1 MMSPPSHQGLGP
13 WSSITI
19 SVADLDAVLD
29 FWCGEFGFEVL
40 TQHVGHDVGLSAL
53 WDLPPDAI
61 RAQAI
66 VTTPGLDHGQL
77 HLVEFKEPGPAVRE
91 GAQTFDL
98 APKNLDVYVRDL
110 PARFEAMKAAGF
122 HFRADTYSEVTAQD
136 GTRFREIHLSGH
148 DAINIVLLELLDE
161 VLDFSDKG
169 AAGIGFAIQTVGDG
183 KAERAFYL
191 AGLGLDLITENVFEG
206 PEIEKMVGL
215 SKGAGLDVSIVGD
228 KDSRYGQVELVE
240 YQQVVGADLYPR
252 ARPPSRGLLHLNYR
266 LADLAPL
273 KDRLRQKNIAF
284 AEKDVTVPLFGS
296 REVLHVTTPA
306 GFGLYVFGDKS

>member
-1 MMSPPSHQGLGP
+1 MSGNGAGLGP

-19 SVADLDAVLD
+19 GVSNLEDVLA
-29 FWCGEFGFEVL
+29 FWRGEFGFDILSRDDGPDE
-40 TQHVGHDVGLSAL
+40 GLNVL

-61 RAQAI
+61 RAQAL

-77 HLVEFKEPGPAVRE
+77 HFVEFKEPGPAVRE

-161 VLDFSDKG
+161 SLNFSDKG
-169 AAGIGFAIQTVGDG
+169 AAGIGFAIQTVADG

-191 AGLGLDLITENVFEG
+191 AGLGLDLITENLFEG

-215 SKGAGLDVSIVGD
+215 PKGAGLDVSIVGD
-228 KDSRYGQVELVE
+228 KASPYGQVELVE
-240 YQQVVGADLYPR
+240 YQQVKGEDLYPR
-252 ARPPSRGLLHLNYR
+252 AKPPACGLLHLNYR
-266 LADLAPL
+266 LEDLKPF
-273 KDRLRQKNIAF
+273 KDRLRQKDMAF
-284 AEKDVTVPLFGS
+284 IEQEVTAPLFDS
-296 REVLHVTTPA
+296 SKVLYITTPA
-306 GFGLYVFGDKS
+306 GFGLYVFGHEV

>member
-1 MMSPPSHQGLGP
+1 MRPPSHQGLGP

-19 SVADLDAVLD
+19 GVADLDAVLD
-29 FWCGEFGFEVL
+29 FWCREFGFAVAAR
-40 TQHVGHDVGLSAL
+40 HDGPDHGLSAL

-66 VTTPGLDHGQL
+66 VATPGLDHGQL

-91 GAQTFDL
+91 GAETFDL
-98 APKNLDVYVRDL
+98 APKNLDIYVRDL

-122 HFRADTYSEVTAQD
+122 HFRADTYSEVTAPD

-215 SKGAGLDVSIVGD
+215 PKGAGLDVSIVGD
-228 KDSRYGQVELVE
+228 KESPYGQVELVE
-240 YQQVVGADLYPR
+240 YQQVVGTNLYPR

-266 LADLAPL
+266 LKNLAPL
-273 KDRLRQKNIAF
+273 KDRLRQEHIAF
-284 AEKDVTVPLFGS
+284 AEKDVTVPLFAS
-296 REVLHVTTPA
+296 DKVLHVTTPA
-306 GFGLYVFGDKS
+306 GFSLYVFGDEG